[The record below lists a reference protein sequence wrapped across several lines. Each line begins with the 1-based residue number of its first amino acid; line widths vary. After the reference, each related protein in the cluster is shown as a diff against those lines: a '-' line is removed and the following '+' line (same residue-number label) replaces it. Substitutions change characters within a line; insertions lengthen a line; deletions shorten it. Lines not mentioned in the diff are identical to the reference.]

1 MRRKN
6 RFETYKEAASR
17 GNYDEFPMF
26 ELGIDPQLH
35 LSRNSVPQPFFLIC
49 EQDTV
54 IAQMSGVAR
63 IEFRNSPANHF
74 ILALGDF
81 VYVPGGTPH
90 RLVPQ
95 TESIHLRYKAA
106 QPGLEAVAWYKGD
119 EEVARVAWDCAQEL
133 PQDAYLRACRTFNA
147 DAKLRQGLPEI
158 DLTPFRWSEV
168 AAEVKEAEAFE
179 AAHSKK
185 SGDER
190 QAISRSSA
198 KAIAPPAEDRIPLK
212 VNVYDYARTA
222 TAALSP
228 LFPYFAPG
236 CIVPCIA
243 LQDPGARGEMG
254 YFVHYNTV
262 QEVNLCVGSSNTFRV
277 PGGVSV
283 GPTTHPVG
291 QKPDQVEQSNMFYMG
306 VITQRQAVGVPQREA
321 MIFHCDKCG
330 EPLYRRDYAADE
342 FPDPL
347 DGPTDPQIIG
357 LPTIS
362 QSSAAAEAFNSSEA
376 MRTCK
381 SCGHV
386 SKPFP
391 TGYWGWDHYRR
402 RTAIAVASRKVLTE
416 VAMQGA
422 SASVGAATLTSEA
435 GVASE
440 ARAATGVL
448 RFHPV
453 AKTVELG
460 EGEMKPVTIGV
471 KTIALY
477 RLGGDRFYA
486 SEAYCTHGHAL
497 LTDGYIEGAIV
508 ECPMHGGTFEIATG
522 KPVGPPCTSPL
533 ATYPVRVE
541 GDTVSIGLSGDA

>member
-6 RFETYKEAASR
+6 RFETYKEAAER
-17 GNYDEFPMF
+17 GNYDEFPML

-35 LSRNSVPQPFFLIC
+35 LSRNSVAQPFFLIC
-49 EQDTV
+49 EQDTIV
-54 IAQMSGVAR
+54 AQMSGSAR
-63 IEFRNSPANHF
+63 IEFRNSPANYF
-74 ILALGDF
+74 NMALGDF

-90 RLVPQ
+90 RLIPQ
-95 TESIHLRYKAA
+95 TESVHLRYKAA

-119 EEVARVAWDCAQEL
+119 EEVARVTWDCAKEL
-133 PQDAYLRACRTFNA
+133 PQEGYLRACRAFNA
-147 DAKLRQGLPEI
+147 DASLRKFLPEI
-158 DLTPFRWSEV
+158 DLALFHWDKV
-168 AAEVKEAEAFE
+168 GAEVKEAETFE
-179 AAHSKK
+179 HAKK
-185 SGDER
+185 PNAL
-190 QAISRSSA
+190 QRSA
-198 KAIAPPAEDRIPLK
+198 GNTIAPPSDERIPLK
-212 VNVYDYARTA
+212 VNCYDYARTA

-228 LFPYFAPG
+228 MFPYFAPG

-254 YFVHYNTV
+254 YFVHHNTV

-291 QKPDQVEQSNMFYMG
+291 QKPDQAEHSSMYYMG

-330 EPLYRRDYAADE
+330 AELLRRDYDADE
-342 FPDPL
+342 FPDRL

-362 QSSAAAEAFNSSEA
+362 QSSAAAEAYNASDA
-376 MRTCK
+376 ARTCK

-402 RTAIAVASRKVLTE
+402 RTAIAVASRKIMSD
-416 VAMQGA
+416 VAAQGA
-422 SASVGAATLTSEA
+422 RAGAGPAASVADSVATKATDTGA
-435 GVASE
+435 
-440 ARAATGVL
+440 L
-448 RFHPV
+448 RFQPV
-453 AKTVELG
+453 AKASEIG
-460 EGEMKPVTIGV
+460 DGEMKAVTAGT
-471 KTIALY
+471 KTIAIY
-477 RLGGDRFYA
+477 NLGGTYHA
-486 SEAYCTHGHAL
+486 TEAYCTHGHAL
-497 LTDGYIEGAIV
+497 LTEGYIDGTIV
-508 ECPMHGGTFEIATG
+508 ECPMHGGMFDIASG
-522 KPVGPPCTSPL
+522 KPVGAPCTTPL

-541 GDTVSIGLSGDA
+541 GGTISIGLSSDA

>member
-6 RFETYKEAASR
+6 RFETYKEAADR
-17 GNYDEFPMF
+17 GNYDEFPML

-35 LSRNSVPQPFFLIC
+35 LSRNSVAQPFFLIC
-49 EQDTV
+49 EQDTIV
-54 IAQMSGVAR
+54 AQMSGSAR
-63 IEFRNSPANHF
+63 IEFRNSPANYF
-74 ILALGDF
+74 NMALGDF

-90 RLVPQ
+90 RLIPQ
-95 TESIHLRYKAA
+95 TKSVHLRYKAA

-119 EEVARVAWDCAQEL
+119 EEVARVTWDCAKEL
-133 PQDAYLRACRTFNA
+133 PQEAYLRACRAFNA
-147 DAKLRQGLPEI
+147 DASLRKFLPEI
-158 DLTPFRWSEV
+158 DLAPFHWDKV
-168 AAEVKEAEAFE
+168 GAEVQEAESFE
-179 AAHSKK
+179 HAKK
-185 SGDER
+185 PNAL
-190 QAISRSSA
+190 QRSA
-198 KAIAPPAEDRIPLK
+198 GNTIAPPSDERIPLK
-212 VNVYDYARTA
+212 VNCYDYARTA

-228 LFPYFAPG
+228 MFPYFAPG

-254 YFVHYNTV
+254 YFVHHNTV

-291 QKPDQVEQSNMFYMG
+291 QKPDQVEHSSMYYMG

-330 EPLYRRDYAADE
+330 AELLRRDYDADE
-342 FPDPL
+342 FPDRL

-362 QSSAAAEAFNSSEA
+362 QSSAAAEAYNASDA
-376 MRTCK
+376 ARTCK

-402 RTAIAVASRKVLTE
+402 RTAIAVASRKIMLD
-416 VAMQGA
+416 VAALGAGA
-422 SASVGAATLTSEA
+422 SAGPATSVSATVATKAADAGA
-435 GVASE
+435 
-440 ARAATGVL
+440 L
-448 RFHPV
+448 RFQPV
-453 AKTVELG
+453 AKTSEIG
-460 EGEMKPVTIGV
+460 DGEMKAVTAGT
-471 KTIALY
+471 KTIAIY
-477 RLGGDRFYA
+477 NLGGTYHA
-486 SEAYCTHGHAL
+486 TEAYCTHGHAL
-497 LTDGYIEGAIV
+497 LTEGYIDGAIV
-508 ECPMHGGTFEIATG
+508 ECPMHGGTFDIASG
-522 KPVGPPCTSPL
+522 KPVGAPCTTPL

-541 GDTVSIGLSGDA
+541 GGTISIGLSGDA

>member
-6 RFETYKEAASR
+6 RFETYKEAADR
-17 GNYDEFPMF
+17 GNYDEFPML

-35 LSRNSVPQPFFLIC
+35 LSRNTVAQPFFLIC
-49 EQDTV
+49 EQDT
-54 IAQMSGVAR
+54 ILAQMSGTAR
-63 IEFRNSPANHF
+63 IEFRNSPANYF
-74 ILALGDF
+74 NMALGDF

-95 TESIHLRYKAA
+95 TESVHLRYKAA

-119 EEVARVAWDCAQEL
+119 EEVARVTWDCAKEL
-133 PQDAYLRACRTFNA
+133 PQEAYLRACRAFNA
-147 DAKLRQGLPEI
+147 DASLRKGLPAI
-158 DLTPFRWSEV
+158 DLTPFQWDKIG
-168 AAEVKEAEAFE
+168 AEVKEAESFE
-179 AAHSKK
+179 AEHAHKK
-185 SGDER
+185 PAGQDPNALQR
-190 QAISRSSA
+190 VAPNT
-198 KAIAPPAEDRIPLK
+198 IAPPSDERVPLK
-212 VNVYDYARTA
+212 VNCYDYARTA

-228 LFPYFAPG
+228 MFPYFAPG

-291 QKPDQVEQSNMFYMG
+291 QKPDQAEHSSMFYMG
-306 VITQRQAVGVPQREA
+306 VITQRQAVGVPQNEA

-330 EPLYRRDYAADE
+330 AELLRRDYGADE
-342 FPDPL
+342 FPDRL

-362 QSSAAAEAFNSSEA
+362 QSSAAAEAYNASDA
-376 MRTCK
+376 ARTCK

-402 RTAIAVASRKVLTE
+402 RTAIAVTSRKIMGE
-416 VAMQGA
+416 VAAQDAQRNGDTA
-422 SASVGAATLTSEA
+422 ASVAEAVATKAADTGTLRFQPA
-435 GVASE
+435 AKASE
-440 ARAATGVL
+440 IAD
-448 RFHPV
+448 
-453 AKTVELG
+453 
-460 EGEMKPVTIGV
+460 GEMKEVVIGA
-471 KTIALY
+471 KHIAIY
-477 RLGGDRFYA
+477 NLGGRYHA
-486 SEAYCTHGHAL
+486 TEAYCTHGHAL
-497 LTDGYIEGAIV
+497 LTEGYIDGAIV
-508 ECPMHGGTFEIATG
+508 ECPMHGGTFDIASG
-522 KPVGPPCTSPL
+522 KPTGAPCTTPL
-533 ATYPVRVE
+533 ATYPVHVD
-541 GDTVSIGLSGDA
+541 GDTIAIGLGDAA